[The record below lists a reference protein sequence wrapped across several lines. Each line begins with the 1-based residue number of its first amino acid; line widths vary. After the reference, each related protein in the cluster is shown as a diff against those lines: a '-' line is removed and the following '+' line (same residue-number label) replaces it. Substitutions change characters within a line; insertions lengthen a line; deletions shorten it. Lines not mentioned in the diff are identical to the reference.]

1 MDANDIKKTEIVKFR
16 EYLVLGDF
24 YYKQNDVDS
33 ALKSYFSALK
43 IDKSYY
49 NVLLKNIHDIFFS
62 KNFI

>member
-33 ALKSYFSALK
+33 ALKVISL
-43 IDKSYY
+43 
-49 NVLLKNIHDIFFS
+49 LLKLTSHITLYC
-62 KNFI
+62 